1 MFKEGKDLEGG
12 YMGLLL
18 LVIGLVVII
27 IFIVR
32 TDLITGGDKN
42 IIETG
47 KDAIDKA
54 NETKRTLENKYKF
67 DPDQQERDIDNLN

>member
-1 MFKEGKDLEGG
+1 MKRKENLEGG
-12 YMGLLL
+12 YMALLL

-32 TDLITGGDKN
+32 TDLVTGGDKN

-54 NETKRTLENKYKF
+54 NETKKTLESKYKF
-67 DPDQQERDIDNLN
+67 DPDEQEKSIDNLN